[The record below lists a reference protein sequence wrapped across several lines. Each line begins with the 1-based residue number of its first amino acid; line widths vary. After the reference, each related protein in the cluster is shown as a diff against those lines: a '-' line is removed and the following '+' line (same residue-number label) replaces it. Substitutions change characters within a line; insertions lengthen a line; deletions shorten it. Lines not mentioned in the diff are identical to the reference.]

1 MKVGD
6 LVRMKYM
13 MYWAAKANQH
23 IHYTSTPGIVTC
35 GIVPDRGPYQMI
47 TVVIAGRIYHGMA
60 AEFELVNESRRSS

>member
-23 IHYTSTPGIVTC
+23 IHYTSTPGIVMEGTD
-35 GIVPDRGPYQMI
+35 PKRGPYQ
-47 TVVIAGRIYHGMA
+47 TVSVLIAGRIYRAMA
-60 AEFELVNESRRSS
+60 AEFELVNESR